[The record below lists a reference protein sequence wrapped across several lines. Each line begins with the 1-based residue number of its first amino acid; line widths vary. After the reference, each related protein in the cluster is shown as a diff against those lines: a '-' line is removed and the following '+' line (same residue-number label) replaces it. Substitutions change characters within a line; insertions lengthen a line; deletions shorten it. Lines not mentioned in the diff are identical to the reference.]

1 MLSNADVITL
11 NLFAHQIRRA
21 FPDARIWASGSRV
34 KGNASWESDLDVCV
48 IIKDLTT
55 DSSKQIIDIAWEVG
69 FQRDVIISPLIFSQ
83 EQFESGPLSES
94 SIVKTIRRE
103 GFAA

>member
-1 MLSNADVITL
+1 MSRCPYLC
-11 NLFAHQIRRA
+11 A
-21 FPDARIWASGSRV
+21 FGSRV
-34 KGNASWESDLDVCV
+34 KGNASWESDLDVYI

-94 SIVKTIRRE
+94 SIVKTILRE
-103 GFAA
+103 GVAA

>member
-11 NLFAHQIRRA
+11 NLFAHQIRQS
-21 FPDARIWASGSRV
+21 FPDARIWAFGSRV
-34 KGNASWESDLDVCV
+34 KGNASWESDLDVC
-48 IIKDLTT
+48 ITIKDLTT

-69 FQRDVIISPLIFSQ
+69 FQRDVIISPLILSK

-94 SIVKTIRRE
+94 SIVKTILRE
-103 GFAA
+103 GVAA